1 MRMLR
6 VHGLD
11 AALCALAAAVLA
23 TSLGDPLAHARYGGA
38 LLAVALLALLG
49 RSWRPP
55 TASVVGF
62 AVIAAGSRIMPQ
74 ITSVMFLA
82 ILASFAVAGLAVG
95 RAAAVIGWAAGCV
108 AMLAAMVGN
117 PYVEGAGDVIL
128 TLTFC
133 TVIWAAAMAAAEWGR
148 QAGRAHARAAEISAG
163 RDRDVATA
171 TSHERARI
179 AGELHDVVSHG
190 LSIVILQTVAAR
202 MSLRDRPD
210 PVPETDRRLDVVE
223 TTAREALD
231 DMRRLL
237 DLLRA
242 TDLGTAGAELTP
254 SVGLEQVPALVE
266 QGRRAGLELDATID
280 CRGPAPAPGLDAAAY
295 RIVQEAITNVI
306 KHAPGAGARVLV
318 RSDDRVLEVGV
329 ESTGGRLPRGD
340 LVHPGA
346 GYGLIGMRQ
355 RAELYGGSL
364 DAGPCDGGFAVRA
377 RFPLGRPT

>member
-1 MRMLR
+1 M
-6 VHGLD
+6 
-11 AALCALAAAVLA
+11 LCALAAAVLA
-23 TSLGDPLAHARYGGA
+23 TSLGDRVAHARYGAA
-38 LLAVALLALLG
+38 LLALALLVLLG

-55 TASVVGF
+55 TATVAGF
-62 AVIAAGSRIMPQ
+62 AVIAVGSRIMPQ

-82 ILASFAVAGLAVG
+82 ILVSFAVAGIAVH
-95 RAAAVIGWAAGCV
+95 RTAAVAGWAAGCV
-108 AMLAAMVGN
+108 AMLAAMLGN

-148 QAGRAHARAAEISAG
+148 QAGRAHAHAAEISAG
-163 RDRDVATA
+163 RDRDIAVA

-202 MSLRDRPD
+202 ISLRDQTD
-210 PVPETDRRLDVVE
+210 PVPDTDRRLDVVE

-242 TDLGTAGAELTP
+242 TDLGAAGAELTP
-254 SVGLEQVPALVE
+254 SVGLDQVPGLVE
-266 QGRRAGLELDATID
+266 QGRRAGLEVQATID

-306 KHAPGAGARVLV
+306 KHAPGAATRVLV
-318 RSDDRVLEVGV
+318 RSDARALEVGV
-329 ESTGGRLPRGD
+329 RSTSGAQPVDD
-340 LVHPGA
+340 LAHPGT

-364 DAGPCDGGFAVRA
+364 DAGPCDDGFAVRA
-377 RFPLGRPT
+377 CFPLGRQA